1 MVLGFKSFA
10 KIQRKIQ
17 ISKFLMIFLL
27 YSIKS
32 CTFAPKQKLYHMTTS
47 LPSVALIYDFDGTLA
62 PGNMQEFGL
71 LQAIGY
77 PNPNDFWDL
86 CDRIAKTNDAGGIA
100 VVMYAIQAEAQRAG
114 IRCTRDMLREFGK
127 TVQFFAG
134 VVEWF
139 DHINQYA
146 AQIGVQVKHYINS
159 SGIKEMIEGCAIAH
173 QFEQIYACTY
183 LYDSNGDAC
192 WPSVVVDYTKKTQ
205 FLFKIN
211 KGIREVSDRVRINE
225 FVPSDQR
232 PVPFER
238 MIYFGDGETDVPC
251 MRTIKANGGHS
262 FAVYGNEKK
271 RMLAQQLLSEGRVN
285 FACPADYTEDGQMM
299 EIVKRILDKI
309 KADYTLSQHQSVNRD
324 MLNMFSVLGDTM
336 E

>member
-1 MVLGFKSFA
+1 MHFFLAIFNKKPYLCTRKSHKTFK
-10 KIQRKIQ
+10 
-17 ISKFLMIFLL
+17 
-27 YSIKS
+27 
-32 CTFAPKQKLYHMTTS
+32 TFRTFKPLNM
-47 LPSVALIYDFDGTLA
+47 LPTVALIYDFDGTLA

-77 PNPNDFWDL
+77 TNPAEFWNL
-86 CDRIAKTNDAGGIA
+86 CDQIAKTNDAGGIA

-114 IRCTRDMLREFGK
+114 IRCTRDMLRDFGK
-127 TVQFFAG
+127 TVRFFSG
-134 VVEWF
+134 VTEWF
-139 DHINQYA
+139 DHINAYA
-146 AQIGVQVKHYINS
+146 AKIGIEVKHYVNS
-159 SGIKEMIEGCAIAH
+159 SGVKEMIEGCAIAK

-225 FVPSDQR
+225 FVPSNER

-251 MRTIKANGGHS
+251 MRTVKSNGGHS

-271 RMLAQQLLSEGRVN
+271 RALAQQLLSEGRVN
-285 FACPADYTEDGQMM
+285 FACAADYTEDGQMM
-299 EIVKRILDKI
+299 ALRCSAQYSPIRW
-309 KADYTLSQHQSVNRD
+309 LS
-324 MLNMFSVLGDTM
+324 T
-336 E
+336 

>member
-1 MVLGFKSFA
+1 
-10 KIQRKIQ
+10 
-17 ISKFLMIFLL
+17 
-27 YSIKS
+27 
-32 CTFAPKQKLYHMTTS
+32 MTTS

-159 SGIKEMIEGCAIAH
+159 SGMKEMIEGTTIASH
-173 QFEQIYACTY
+173 FENIYACTY
-183 LYDSNGDAC
+183 LYDKHGEAC
-192 WPSVVVDYTKKTQ
+192 WPAVVVDYTKKTQ

-211 KGIREVSDRVRINE
+211 KGIREVSDKVRINE
-225 FVPSDQR
+225 YMPFDER

-251 MRTIKANGGHS
+251 MRTVKSNGGYS
-262 FAVYGNEKK
+262 IAVYGNERK
-271 RMLAQQLLSEGRVN
+271 REQAQQLLAEGRVN
-285 FACPADYTEDGQMM
+285 FACEADYSADGQIM
-299 EIVKRILDKI
+299 EIVKRILDKV
-309 KADYTLSQHQSVNRD
+309 KADYALKQE
-324 MLNMFSVLGDTM
+324 L
-336 E
+336 

>member
-1 MVLGFKSFA
+1 MHFFLAIFNKKPYLCTRKSHKTFK
-10 KIQRKIQ
+10 
-17 ISKFLMIFLL
+17 
-27 YSIKS
+27 
-32 CTFAPKQKLYHMTTS
+32 TFRTFKPLNM
-47 LPSVALIYDFDGTLA
+47 LPTVALIYDFDGTLA

-77 PNPNDFWDL
+77 TNPAEFWNL
-86 CDRIAKTNDAGGIA
+86 CDQIAKTNDAGGIA

-127 TVQFFAG
+127 TVRFFSG
-134 VVEWF
+134 VTEWF
-139 DHINQYA
+139 DHINAYA
-146 AQIGVQVKHYINS
+146 AQIGIEVKHYVNS
-159 SGIKEMIEGCAIAH
+159 SGVKEMIEGCAIAK

-225 FVPSDQR
+225 FVPSNER

-251 MRTIKANGGHS
+251 MRTVKSNGGHS

-271 RMLAQQLLSEGRVN
+271 RALAQQLLSEGRVN
-285 FACPADYTEDGQMM
+285 FACAADYTEKGQMM

-309 KADYTLSQHQSVNRD
+309 KADYTLSQHEAVNRD
-324 MLNMFSVLGDTM
+324 TLNMYSALGDTM
-336 E
+336 D

>member
-1 MVLGFKSFA
+1 MN
-10 KIQRKIQ
+10 
-17 ISKFLMIFLL
+17 
-27 YSIKS
+27 
-32 CTFAPKQKLYHMTTS
+32 TTQ
-47 LPSVALIYDFDGTLA
+47 PTIALIYDFDGTLA
-62 PGNMQEFGL
+62 AGNMQEYGL

-77 PNPNDFWDL
+77 PNPTEFWNL
-86 CDRIAKTNDAGGIA
+86 CNQIAKTNDAGGIA

-114 IRCTRDMLREFGK
+114 LHCTREMLQQFGGQ
-127 TVQFFAG
+127 VSFYPG
-134 VVEWF
+134 VLEWF
-139 DHINQYA
+139 ETINDYA

-173 QFEQIYACTY
+173 EFENIYACTY

-211 KGIREVSDRVRINE
+211 KGIREVNDTVRVNE
-225 FVPSDQR
+225 FVPSDER

-251 MRTIKANGGHS
+251 MRTVRSNGGHS
-262 FAVYGNEKK
+262 IAVYGNAKK
-271 RMLAQQLLSEGRVN
+271 RDVAQQLLSEGRVN
-285 FACPADYTEDGQMM
+285 FACDADYTETGEMM

-309 KADYTLSQHQSVNRD
+309 KADYTLIQHEAENKD
-324 MLNMFSVLGDTM
+324 TLNMFVALGDTL

>member
-1 MVLGFKSFA
+1 
-10 KIQRKIQ
+10 
-17 ISKFLMIFLL
+17 
-27 YSIKS
+27 
-32 CTFAPKQKLYHMTTS
+32 
-47 LPSVALIYDFDGTLA
+47 
-62 PGNMQEFGL
+62 
-71 LQAIGY
+71 
-77 PNPNDFWDL
+77 
-86 CDRIAKTNDAGGIA
+86 
-100 VVMYAIQAEAQRAG
+100 
-114 IRCTRDMLREFGK
+114 
-127 TVQFFAG
+127 
-134 VVEWF
+134 
-139 DHINQYA
+139 
-146 AQIGVQVKHYINS
+146 
-159 SGIKEMIEGCAIAH
+159 MIEGCEIAH
-173 QFEQIYACTY
+173 EFERIYACTY

-211 KGIREVSDRVRINE
+211 KGIREVSDKVRINE
-225 FVPSDQR
+225 FVPSNER

-251 MRTIKANGGHS
+251 MRTVKSNGGHS
-262 FAVYGNEKK
+262 FAVYGNDKK

-324 MLNMFSVLGDTM
+324 TLNMYSALGDTM

>member
-1 MVLGFKSFA
+1 M
-10 KIQRKIQ
+10 
-17 ISKFLMIFLL
+17 
-27 YSIKS
+27 
-32 CTFAPKQKLYHMTTS
+32 TAPT
-47 LPSVALIYDFDGTLA
+47 PIVALIYDFDGTLA

-77 PNPNDFWDL
+77 ENPIDFWNL
-86 CDRIAKTNDAGGIA
+86 CDQIAKTNDAGGIA
-100 VVMYAIQAEAQRAG
+100 VVMYALQAASQRAG
-114 IRCTRDMLREFGK
+114 IRCTREMLRSFGK
-127 TVQFFAG
+127 SIQFFPG
-134 VVEWF
+134 VFEWF
-139 DHINQYA
+139 DLVNAYA
-146 AQIGVQVKHYINS
+146 AEIGIEVKHYINS
-159 SGIKEMIEGCAIAH
+159 SGVKEMIEGCAIAH

-205 FLFKIN
+205 FIFKIN

-225 FVPSDQR
+225 FVPSDER

-251 MRTIKANGGHS
+251 MRTVKSNGGHS
-262 FAVYGNEKK
+262 FAVYGNDKK
-271 RMLAQQLLSEGRVN
+271 RALAQQLLAEGRVN
-285 FACPADYTEDGQMM
+285 FACAADYTESGLMM

-309 KADYTLSQHQSVNRD
+309 KADYTLSQHEAVNRD
-324 MLNMFSVLGDTM
+324 TQHIYSALGEMM